1 MIRRFLNK
9 YAINKFTHLFLRDN
23 KLLSNGIYCIELTLN
38 TFKLFIGSMFQ
49 GNRTKLTK
57 NFNFMNKNAPSFQKA
72 L

>member
-1 MIRRFLNK
+1 MRSTSLHIYF
-9 YAINKFTHLFLRDN
+9 FRDN

-49 GNRTKLTK
+49 GNRTKFMK
-57 NFNFMNKNAPSFQKA
+57 IFYFMNKKAPSFQKA

>member
-1 MIRRFLNK
+1 MIPRFFNQC
-9 YAINKFTHLFLRDN
+9 AINKFTYLFFRDN

-49 GNRTKLTK
+49 DNRTKFTK
-57 NFNFMNKNAPSFQKA
+57 IFYFMNKKAPSFQKA